1 MSSPMHASEA
11 VAKQFQSSA
20 RRKRRYAAMDDV
32 ENLCDLQNLERL
44 QRTCRAFGA
53 ELRLVQDDGT
63 RRQDSRC
70 RKSLDLGGYAP
81 SIRVF
86 HTTTECAKELG
97 AEGARSFAT
106 ALDKESVSIYNLR
119 FERDRRLALWFG
131 QEKHGL
137 SDAAIAAA
145 DERVYIPMA
154 GMVQSLNVAVSA
166 AVVLAEVARQ
176 ARSEAAPI
184 ESRVLSTSA
193 GGDPVPKSAS
203 RTEKF
208 WSIAQKRQRGL
219 VVVLEDP
226 DRLDAAAI
234 LRGCDAFG
242 VAEVHFIFESTKFF
256 DPLANRQVMK
266 SEGSNLWVCSRVFYK
281 ARDCLQHLNERGF
294 TPVLLNPDPRQP
306 AEMALQSDL
315 GQEQK
320 LALWLCSPSTAS
332 TAGELLS
339 GACSIGLPGAGEAM
353 AVSNFVSVILAEVV
367 RQRSKCPA
375 SHWRLTPEE
384 QLSYVNWCTAVHAKR
399 HPSVQQP
406 QLQESMSPEYQRM
419 GCLRAELA
427 RQGW

>member
-1 MSSPMHASEA
+1 
-11 VAKQFQSSA
+11 
-20 RRKRRYAAMDDV
+20 
-32 ENLCDLQNLERL
+32 
-44 QRTCRAFGA
+44 
-53 ELRLVQDDGT
+53 
-63 RRQDSRC
+63 
-70 RKSLDLGGYAP
+70 
-81 SIRVF
+81 
-86 HTTTECAKELG
+86 
-97 AEGARSFAT
+97 
-106 ALDKESVSIYNLR
+106 
-119 FERDRRLALWFG
+119 
-131 QEKHGL
+131 
-137 SDAAIAAA
+137 
-145 DERVYIPMA
+145 
-154 GMVQSLNVAVSA
+154 MVQSLNVAVSA

-176 ARSEAAPI
+176 AR
-184 ESRVLSTSA
+184 
-193 GGDPVPKSAS
+193 K
-203 RTEKF
+203 
-208 WSIAQKRQRGL
+208 
-219 VVVLEDP
+219 DP

-353 AVSNFVSVILAEVV
+353 AVSNFVSVILAE
-367 RQRSKCPA
+367 CPA